1 MTDHTLMGT
10 RIVQDIELKMDFDE
24 FIKLS
29 AHMGATRLISR
40 KGCWFMMTKEE
51 MYEHK
56 FMEEEIGLTYD
67 LYFFWYKWLGDED
80 NDDVESVEF

>member
-1 MTDHTLMGT
+1 MTNHTLMGT
-10 RIVQDIELKMDFDE
+10 RIVRDIELTMPFDE

-56 FMEEEIGLTYD
+56 FMEEEIGLVED
-67 LYFFWYKWLGDED
+67 LYFFWYKYPGDLD
-80 NDDVESVEF
+80 TSDAESVEF